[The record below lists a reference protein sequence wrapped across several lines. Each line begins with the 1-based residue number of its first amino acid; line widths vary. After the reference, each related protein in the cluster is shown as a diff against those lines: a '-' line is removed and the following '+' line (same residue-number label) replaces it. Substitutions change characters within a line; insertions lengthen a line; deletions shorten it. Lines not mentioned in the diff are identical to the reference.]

1 MKKTYDRLA
10 AGDRIRQKRNLLG
23 FTQDEMAEKIDR
35 AAKYYADIE
44 RGSCGMSVETLMA
57 LSETLDMSLDYIIYG
72 KEIEENGYP
81 GQTDRKSTRLNSS
94 HSV

>member
-35 AAKYYADIE
+35 AAKYYFPAPE
-44 RGSCGMSVETLMA
+44 
-57 LSETLDMSLDYIIYG
+57 SEG
-72 KEIEENGYP
+72 EG
-81 GQTDRKSTRLNSS
+81 
-94 HSV
+94 

>member
-57 LSETLDMSLDYIIYG
+57 LSETLDMSLDYIITEKKSKKTDTPG
-72 KEIEENGYP
+72 KPPKYP
-81 GQTDRKSTRLNSS
+81 LF
-94 HSV
+94 